1 MHTKVVAIFWRR
13 RREYSSIYRLAKM
26 CTEKYFYLLYRPSLL
41 SEKYFIYVCY
51 VTLYGRNVSC
61 GIAPSCQKNILTYL
75 EVYKSKDASNF
86 TDSIVYICVSWM
98 ICCHM

>member
-1 MHTKVVAIFWRR
+1 MFLFVTPT
-13 RREYSSIYRLAKM
+13 L
-26 CTEKYFYLLYRPSLL
+26 
-41 SEKYFIYVCY
+41 
-51 VTLYGRNVSC
+51 TLYGRNVSC
-61 GIAPSCQKNILTYL
+61 GIAPSCQKKYIDL

>member
-1 MHTKVVAIFWRR
+1 MFVTDPYVV
-13 RREYSSIYRLAKM
+13 REECELRHCSVM
-26 CTEKYFYLLYRPSLL
+26 
-41 SEKYFIYVCY
+41 SEKYID
-51 VTLYGRNVSC
+51 
-61 GIAPSCQKNILTYL
+61 L

>member
-1 MHTKVVAIFWRR
+1 MGSVDHLPLHLRSLIRIVFWTHILRKIFHSYVFFVRYTDPYVV
-13 RREYSSIYRLAKM
+13 REECELRHCSVM
-26 CTEKYFYLLYRPSLL
+26 
-41 SEKYFIYVCY
+41 SEKYID
-51 VTLYGRNVSC
+51 
-61 GIAPSCQKNILTYL
+61 L

>member
-1 MHTKVVAIFWRR
+1 M
-13 RREYSSIYRLAKM
+13 
-26 CTEKYFYLLYRPSLL
+26 YRPSLL
-41 SEKYFIYVCY
+41 LEKYFICLLRYVVLEECELRHCSVMSEKY
-51 VTLYGRNVSC
+51 
-61 GIAPSCQKNILTYL
+61 IDL

>member
-1 MHTKVVAIFWRR
+1 M
-13 RREYSSIYRLAKM
+13 
-26 CTEKYFYLLYRPSLL
+26 
-41 SEKYFIYVCY
+41 SEKYID
-51 VTLYGRNVSC
+51 
-61 GIAPSCQKNILTYL
+61 L